1 MLIELFVKVEIDVRY
16 CTNSNSQLIHTS
28 KQWLRITMYFKD
40 VCDESFMPC
49 VKVFVFFHEFD
60 IHKSGRTLDRGKY
73 IEAKSDILL
82 LLLLFL
88 KP

>member
-1 MLIELFVKVEIDVRY
+1 
-16 CTNSNSQLIHTS
+16 
-28 KQWLRITMYFKD
+28 MYFKD